1 MSESEDQ
8 SHQSAGSARSA
19 ILEHREELL
28 NTCTALRFRMES
40 ANYKLA
46 PDMLQ
51 EMITIKE
58 RLVETCDTVLI
69 GRLSS
74 RLSVYI
80 SHISAQL
87 DRNLDAIELAA
98 PVDGAC
104 NKLNKRGRTGSAT
117 SAHSA
122 HSGSGSDVGERS
134 LDGHESIES
143 KRRRFGETC
152 SPAFEASIAQPSVKR
167 AREGRDVAD
176 DVGGAEHTKKKPW
189 KKATN
194 VEKQLFS
201 YYILHR
207 MLTEAPPPP
216 QTQHLRIF
224 GCAKLTGFWKK
235 EHFVVPYSRQK
246 NDDEKT
252 TTNYWTNSQLP
263 GLQAFWEQ
271 AKKIRGQLAEYSTEY
286 SEASESER
294 QSRLQGLI
302 RHATGLPNDV
312 LLELPQLDVQVRFA

>member
-1 MSESEDQ
+1 MSVESEDQ

-58 RLVETCDTVLI
+58 RLVETGDTVLI

-87 DRNLDAIELAA
+87 DRDLAAIELAA

-134 LDGHESIES
+134 LDGHDSIES

-176 DVGGAEHTKKKPW
+176 DVGGAEHKKNKPW
-189 KKATN
+189 KKATD
-194 VEKQLFS
+194 VERQLFS
-201 YYILHR
+201 YYVLQR
-207 MLTEAPPPP
+207 MLTEEPPPP
-216 QTQHLRIF
+216 RQQRTF
-224 GCAKLTGFWKK
+224 GCAKLTGYWKK

-246 NDDEKT
+246 NHDEQKT
-252 TTNYWTNSQLP
+252 INYWTNSQLP
-263 GLQAFWEQ
+263 GLQAFWAQ
-271 AKKIRGQLAEYSTEY
+271 AEKIRDQLAEYSY

>member
-1 MSESEDQ
+1 MSVESEDQ

-58 RLVETCDTVLI
+58 RLVETGDTVLI

-87 DRNLDAIELAA
+87 DQDLNAIRE
-98 PVDGAC
+98 C
-104 NKLNKRGRTGSAT
+104 NKRGRTGSAT

-134 LDGHESIES
+134 LDGHDSIES

-176 DVGGAEHTKKKPW
+176 DVGGAEHKKKSHGKRPPMW
-189 KKATN
+189 RGNCSPTT
-194 VEKQLFS
+194 FS
-201 YYILHR
+201 S
-207 MLTEAPPPP
+207 A
-216 QTQHLRIF
+216 
-224 GCAKLTGFWKK
+224 C
-235 EHFVVPYSRQK
+235 
-246 NDDEKT
+246 
-252 TTNYWTNSQLP
+252 
-263 GLQAFWEQ
+263 
-271 AKKIRGQLAEYSTEY
+271 
-286 SEASESER
+286 
-294 QSRLQGLI
+294 
-302 RHATGLPNDV
+302 
-312 LLELPQLDVQVRFA
+312 

>member
-1 MSESEDQ
+1 MDGSYHADPDLFSSEDGHSAAMSGCPDASTASGGFQSFMSESEDQ

-28 NTCTALRFRMES
+28 NRCTALRFRMES

-51 EMITIKE
+51 DMISVRE
-58 RLVETCDTVLI
+58 RLVETGDTVLI

-87 DRNLDAIELAA
+87 DQDLNAIRE
-98 PVDGAC
+98 C
-104 NKLNKRGRTGSAT
+104 NKRGRTGSAT

-134 LDGHESIES
+134 LDGHDSIES

-176 DVGGAEHTKKKPW
+176 DVGGAEHKKKKPW
-189 KKATN
+189 KKATD
-194 VEKQLFS
+194 VERQLFS
-201 YYILHR
+201 
-207 MLTEAPPPP
+207 
-216 QTQHLRIF
+216 QTQLAILELCALCPRVDTLAVFRCPNWTLPEHGNVNSCHGQPQRI
-224 GCAKLTGFWKK
+224 CAKIQ
-235 EHFVVPYSRQK
+235 R
-246 NDDEKT
+246 N
-252 TTNYWTNSQLP
+252 
-263 GLQAFWEQ
+263 
-271 AKKIRGQLAEYSTEY
+271 
-286 SEASESER
+286 
-294 QSRLQGLI
+294 
-302 RHATGLPNDV
+302 
-312 LLELPQLDVQVRFA
+312 

>member
-1 MSESEDQ
+1 MDGSYHADPDLFSSEDGHSAAMSGCPDASTASGGFQSFMSVESEDQ

-28 NTCTALRFRMES
+28 NTCTAFRFRMES
-40 ANYKLA
+40 VNYKLA

-51 EMITIKE
+51 DMISVRE
-58 RLVETCDTVLI
+58 RLVETGDTVLI

-87 DRNLDAIELAA
+87 DQDLNAIRE
-98 PVDGAC
+98 C
-104 NKLNKRGRTGSAT
+104 NKRGRTGSAT

-134 LDGHESIES
+134 LDGHDSIASIES

-176 DVGGAEHTKKKPW
+176 DVGGAEHTKKSHGK
-189 KKATN
+189 
-194 VEKQLFS
+194 
-201 YYILHR
+201 R
-207 MLTEAPPPP
+207 PPMWP
-216 QTQHLRIF
+216 
-224 GCAKLTGFWKK
+224 
-235 EHFVVPYSRQK
+235 
-246 NDDEKT
+246 
-252 TTNYWTNSQLP
+252 
-263 GLQAFWEQ
+263 
-271 AKKIRGQLAEYSTEY
+271 
-286 SEASESER
+286 
-294 QSRLQGLI
+294 
-302 RHATGLPNDV
+302 
-312 LLELPQLDVQVRFA
+312 

>member
-1 MSESEDQ
+1 MDGSYHADPDLFSSEDGHSAAMSGCPDASTASGGFQSFMSESEDQ

-58 RLVETCDTVLI
+58 RLVETGDTVLI

-104 NKLNKRGRTGSAT
+104 NKRGRTGSAASAT

-134 LDGHESIES
+134 LDGHDSIASIES

-152 SPAFEASIAQPSVKR
+152 SPTFEARIAQPSVKR
-167 AREGRDVAD
+167 AREGRAD
-176 DVGGAEHTKKKPW
+176 AFPIIF
-189 KKATN
+189 ASR
-194 VEKQLFS
+194 FS
-201 YYILHR
+201 
-207 MLTEAPPPP
+207 
-216 QTQHLRIF
+216 
-224 GCAKLTGFWKK
+224 
-235 EHFVVPYSRQK
+235 
-246 NDDEKT
+246 
-252 TTNYWTNSQLP
+252 
-263 GLQAFWEQ
+263 
-271 AKKIRGQLAEYSTEY
+271 
-286 SEASESER
+286 
-294 QSRLQGLI
+294 
-302 RHATGLPNDV
+302 
-312 LLELPQLDVQVRFA
+312 

>member
-58 RLVETCDTVLI
+58 RLVETGDTVII

-87 DRNLDAIELAA
+87 DAIELAA

-104 NKLNKRGRTGSAT
+104 NKRGRT
-117 SAHSA
+117 HSA

-134 LDGHESIES
+134 LDGHDSIES

-176 DVGGAEHTKKKPW
+176 DVGGAEHKKNMPW
-189 KKATN
+189 KKATD
-194 VEKQLFS
+194 VERQLFS
-201 YYILHR
+201 YYILQR
-207 MLTEAPPPP
+207 MLTEEPPSR
-216 QTQHLRIF
+216 TQHLRIF

-235 EHFVVPYSRQK
+235 EHFVVPYSRQ
-246 NDDEKT
+246 NNHDEQKSI
-252 TTNYWTNSQLP
+252 NYWTNSQLP
-263 GLQAFWEQ
+263 GLQAFWAQ
-271 AKKIRGQLAEYSTEY
+271 AEKIREQLAEYSY

-302 RHATGLPNDV
+302 RHATGLPSDV
-312 LLELPQLDVQVRFA
+312 FLELPQLDVQVRFA